1 MQYKWWFIMSGIP
14 EQWTPITHGFFFQS
28 LTAASCHSAR
38 RACPKL
44 QNPLLQNSKGNLLH
58 GEKGPVSGR
67 MRDDEKGI
75 FPEPY
80 PASGIVPLS
89 RRAQLI
95 LRMIDS
101 ATSPFGSAQ
110 NDSIGG
116 NFWESNENKESFQSC
131 SWGSDTNQLAL
142 LCCAPVAY
150 KGFG

>member
-1 MQYKWWFIMSGIP
+1 MIYPVSNIP
-14 EQWTPITHGFFFQS
+14 QLCTSITPGFFFQS

-116 NFWESNENKESFQSC
+116 DVLESNENKGRVQSC
-131 SWGSDTNQLAL
+131 ACESDTNHLAL
-142 LCCAPVAY
+142 PSCSPHANR
-150 KGFG
+150 G

>member
-1 MQYKWWFIMSGIP
+1 MIYPVWMIP
-14 EQWTPITHGFFFQS
+14 QLWTLITNNFFFQS

-38 RACPKL
+38 RACPELK
-44 QNPLLQNSKGNLLH
+44 NPLLQKAKGNPLH
-58 GEKGPVSGR
+58 GEKVSVSGR
-67 MRDDEKGI
+67 LRGVRKVL

-116 NFWESNENKESFQSC
+116 NFWESNENKGRFHSC
-131 SWGSDTNQLAL
+131 TWGSDTNHLAL
-142 LCCAPVAY
+142 PCCAPVAY